1 MMQLMNFIKEG
12 KQGAEQDNNY
22 GYFLVF
28 LFFADQ
34 ISEMIL
40 TAVIQIAT
48 GVN

>member
-1 MMQLMNFIKEG
+1 MNFIKEG
-12 KQGAEQDNNY
+12 NQGNQQDNKY

-34 ISEMIL
+34 VSEMIL